1 MTISE
6 TTYRCIE
13 MMLPDEA
20 TIEKLGAAYESGD
33 HAELGR
39 LMAAY
44 IGEECRKTDALWS
57 ITVKG
62 LMTAAA
68 GQPDPAAVGLAQM
81 NAAVDKSFDRII
93 GKLAPES
100 RL

>member
-57 ITVKG
+57 LTVKS

-68 GQPDPAAVGLAQM
+68 GQAPNVAKQ
-81 NAAVDKSFDRII
+81 FDTEFARDA
-93 GKLAPES
+93 GG

>member
-6 TTYRCIE
+6 TTYRAIG

-33 HAELGR
+33 TAELGR

-57 ITVKG
+57 LTVKG
-62 LMTAAA
+62 LMTASQAPNVAKQFDTEFSRDA
-68 GQPDPAAVGLAQM
+68 GG
-81 NAAVDKSFDRII
+81 
-93 GKLAPES
+93 

>member
-6 TTYRCIE
+6 TTYRAIE

-33 HAELGR
+33 TAELGR

-44 IGEECRKTDALWS
+44 LGEECRKTDALWS
-57 ITVKG
+57 LGIAQVKP
-62 LMTAAA
+62 A
-68 GQPDPAAVGLAQM
+68 GVAQM
-81 NAAVDKSFDRII
+81 NAAIDKSFDRII
-93 GKLAPES
+93 GALTPES